1 MERGAQARK
10 GSVLLCA
17 GAESSRKKTAG
28 VSERHIIKKDERKEA
43 VRSEY
48 IFTGRFLM
56 PRVDSHGK
64 MGSDCLVISILPAGV
79 LGRSKRKGAE
89 CAISAVS
96 DSPGSRTWEWKRKR
110 GN

>member
-48 IFTGRFLM
+48 VFTGRYLNAAGRF
-56 PRVDSHGK
+56 HGK
-64 MGSDCLVISILPAGV
+64 MGSDCL
-79 LGRSKRKGAE
+79 
-89 CAISAVS
+89 
-96 DSPGSRTWEWKRKR
+96 
-110 GN
+110 